1 MQYKKLL
8 TAIAGILLA
17 ACLAVT
23 LVACSTD
30 VDGKTYVYDSM
41 SISGE
46 GVTDETEE
54 MIKASMEEMFKGK
67 EMTFKDGK
75 VSMNG
80 EEVAY
85 KQDGDTVTVE
95 GQTMKVDGKKLT
107 MSMTQDGITVKVT
120 FKQK

>member
-1 MQYKKLL
+1 MKKLL

-30 VDGKTYVYDSM
+30 VDGKTYVYDS
-41 SISGE
+41 IVGNAAFE
-46 GVTDETEE
+46 TDF
-54 MIKASMEEMFKGK
+54 KAMEI
-67 EMTFKDGK
+67 TFKDGK

-80 EEVAY
+80 EEISY
-85 KQDGDTVTVE
+85 KQYGDTVTVE

>member
-1 MQYKKLL
+1 MKKLL

-80 EEVAY
+80 EEISY
-85 KQDGDTVTVE
+85 KQYGDTVILAN
-95 GQTMKVDGKKLT
+95 GQRLEIDGKKLT
-107 MSMTQDGITVKVT
+107 MDLARTGLNLKVI

>member
-1 MQYKKLL
+1 MRRCNIKKLL

-30 VDGKTYVYDSM
+30 VDGKTYVYDS
-41 SISGE
+41 IVGNAAFE
-46 GVTDETEE
+46 TDFE
-54 MIKASMEEMFKGK
+54 AMEI
-67 EMTFKDGK
+67 TFKDGK

-80 EEVAY
+80 EEISY
-85 KQDGDTVTVE
+85 KQYGDTVILAN
-95 GQTMKVDGKKLT
+95 GQRLEIDGKKLT
-107 MSMTQDGITVKVT
+107 MDLARTGLNLKVI